1 MLHTKDC
8 VCQVDEVLATAAR
21 TDTMKMCKSGDCTV
35 VLVEPLF
42 GSECHAEDDGMRLL
56 TGVHELHLAYQQLLK
71 HLKIAHVVLPS
82 ASVEARVSRVEEAC
96 SHMQHVADK
105 WNCVSQGLHDGTKS

>member
-1 MLHTKDC
+1 MLHNTDC
-8 VCQVDEVLATAAR
+8 DCQVEDVLATAAR
-21 TDTMKMCKSGDCTV
+21 TDIMEMYKSGDCTV

-42 GSECHAEDDGMRLL
+42 GPECHAEDDGVRLL
-56 TGVHELHLAYQQLLK
+56 TGVHELHMAYQQLLK

-82 ASVEARVSRVEEAC
+82 MSVEARVLRVEEAC

-105 WNCVSQGLHDGTKS
+105 